1 MVAIA
6 RTEKWDT
13 KETLGVTAITGI
25 AHTLSTLLIGIAI
38 GVLGYKLSY
47 AYGFITKIV
56 APFILIILGLIY
68 FIIDR
73 RENHSHSHHHHHFD
87 EDKIIKEKGTN
98 KTSLITSLSVAMFFS
113 PCIEIEAYY
122 FTSSKMGWT
131 GISIVSIVY
140 FTITVLG
147 MLLLV
152 YLGLKGIK
160 KFNFHFMEHHEK
172 LVTGIVLVLLG
183 IITFIIE

>member
-1 MVAIA
+1 MVAIG
-6 RTEKWDT
+6 RTEKWNT

-25 AHTLSTLLIGIAI
+25 AHTLSTLLIGIII
-38 GVLGYKLSY
+38 GVLGYELSSVY
-47 AYGFITKIV
+47 AFITKII
-56 APFILIILGLIY
+56 APLILIILGLIY
-68 FIIDR
+68 LIIDR
-73 RENHSHSHHHHHFD
+73 KENLRHSHHHHHID
-87 EDKIIKEKGTN
+87 ESEILKKEVRS
-98 KTSLITSLSVAMFFS
+98 KTALISSLAVAMFFS

-122 FTSSKMGWT
+122 FTASKIGWT

-140 FTITVLG
+140 FSITVIG

-160 KFNFHFMEHHEK
+160 KINFHFMEHHEK
-172 LVTGIVLVLLG
+172 LVTGIVLILLG